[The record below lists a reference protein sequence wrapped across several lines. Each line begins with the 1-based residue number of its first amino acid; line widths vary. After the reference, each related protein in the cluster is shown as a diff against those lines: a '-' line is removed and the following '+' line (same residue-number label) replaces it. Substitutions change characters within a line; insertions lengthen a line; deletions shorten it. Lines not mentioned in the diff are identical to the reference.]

1 MSNIREEVN
10 HLLKEGR
17 YQELVAKALE
27 SPGILRYLFR
37 LLYHPYG
44 LTRWRAIEGLGCIT
58 QALQQQNPEAVREV
72 IRRLLWSMNDESG
85 TTGWSSPEAI
95 GEIIR
100 RNPEEYRE
108 FISIVVNA
116 SEEEIFHRGIA
127 WTLGRVGSLRPD
139 LVQEFIPLLKDFL
152 LHPRP
157 EVRGYAAR
165 SLGQIGP
172 TAKEALPTLQGLLKD
187 HREIE
192 VYQGNELAN
201 VKLGDLAQ
209 VAIHSISG
217 ESYKPT

>member
-10 HLLKEGR
+10 NLLKDSR
-17 YQELVAKALE
+17 YQELVARALE

-58 QALQQQNPEAVREV
+58 EAMQQQNPEAVREV

-85 TTGWSSPEAI
+85 TTGWSAPEAI

-100 RNPEEYRE
+100 RNPEEYKE

-127 WTLGRVGSLRPD
+127 WTLGRIGSLRAD

-152 LHPRP
+152 SHSRP

-165 SLGQIGP
+165 SLGQIGI
-172 TAKEALPTLQGLLKD
+172 TAKEVLPALQGLLKD
-187 HREIE
+187 GQEIE
-192 VYQGNELAN
+192 VYQESEIAN
-201 VKLGDLAQ
+201 VKLGALAQ
-209 VAIHSISG
+209 VAIQRISG
-217 ESYKPT
+217 I